1 MYYKDI
7 LQYGTKFSTTLYESP
22 EKILSE
28 LDTFSHEWKP
38 YNPRKKPGREGLS
51 VTSLDGGFSGVPD
64 LDSIREYCIKHQVR
78 LDEMSFQKPTEAA
91 PVFSTYM
98 EPFEGYIGRSHVI
111 RMDGG
116 GYFPPHRDDKKAEP
130 TSFRLLV
137 PLQQCNPP
145 HMWFMLEDKP
155 IHFEH
160 GRAYFINTCMEH
172 TVFACYPCMFLV
184 LNIAVNGRTVETLL
198 NHMEWK

>member
-38 YNPRKKPGREGLS
+38 YNPRKKVGREGLS
-51 VTSLDGGFSGVPD
+51 VTSLDGGFSGIPD

-78 LDEMSFQKPTEAA
+78 LNEMSFSEPTEAA
-91 PVFSTYM
+91 PIFSRYM
-98 EPFEGYIGRSHVI
+98 DPFHGYIGRSHVI

-116 GYFPPHRDDKKAEP
+116 GYFPPHRDDRSIEP

-137 PLQQCNPP
+137 PLKHCNPP
-145 HMWFMLEDKP
+145 QMWFMLDDKP
-155 IHFEH
+155 IYFEH

-198 NHMEWK
+198 NHMEWN